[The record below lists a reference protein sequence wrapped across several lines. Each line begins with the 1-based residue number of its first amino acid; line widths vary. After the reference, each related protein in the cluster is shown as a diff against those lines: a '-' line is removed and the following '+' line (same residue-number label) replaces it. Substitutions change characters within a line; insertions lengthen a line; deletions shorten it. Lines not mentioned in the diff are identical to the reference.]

1 MREAT
6 NCYRSAG
13 LGLVLGLS
21 RVVLAQVETTDAH
34 TPITADAA
42 RLDEIVVTGSLIRD
56 AEAAGSKLTV
66 IGRDQI
72 DASGYGK
79 IEYVLATVTQNFNQN
94 NGAVVEGNHFFN
106 LNRGAEVQLRG
117 LGAGTTL
124 TLINGQRQGTSGL
137 QGTFTDVSTIP
148 ASAVERIEIL
158 PEGAAALYGSD
169 AIGGVVNIILRSNF
183 NGFETRLRAST
194 AGGDADERGIAQLWG
209 HAWSRGHVLLGFQYD
224 DSATL
229 ACSARAYCAANADF
243 RRFGGSDFRGVGS
256 NPGTIVDPDT
266 LAPIA
271 AIPHGQDGTQL
282 TAAQL
287 IPGAVNYTNNVIYN
301 DILPSQTMRSA
312 FVSSSYRLA
321 DNWEISFDGRYS
333 SREFK
338 STFPQPAGD
347 FTVPANN
354 AFNHLGGPVV
364 VAYDFTSDLGPV
376 VDSGPTEASFA
387 SAGVKHVLPG
397 GWQASLAANYSRSR
411 DEFVEVNN
419 FSYFG
424 TDAIDAA
431 LDNSDPTV
439 ALNIFGDGSHTNSAT
454 LLSLGTVLDVVNTF
468 TTTSANVIAD
478 GPVFDGTAGAIRLA
492 VGGDFRKE
500 HSDGTNIGDGKEN
513 RGREVAAAFFELAV
527 PILAGQQNSN
537 VNRLDLSLAGRY
549 DRYSDAGTTFNPKV
563 GLSWQAWR
571 LLRLRGT
578 WGTSFRAPPFFWSN
592 PDQIGDVWIFDVV
605 DPQSPTGQSR
615 ALGVFGPIPDLQPE
629 TASAWTVGMDV
640 TLPAAPGFT
649 LSLTYFDIDYR
660 GKVQPPGP
668 EAAEFLTREN
678 EFASLITRNPTQAQI
693 DAVCYRPP
701 LNGGDCNQPI
711 DAILDNRFRN
721 LASVKTRGV
730 DVALDYSN
738 DTARGQW
745 VYGLNGTY
753 IFDQK
758 QQITPTAPVFDYVD
772 TVGNPLQVR
781 FAGHVSWSLQRW
793 TVQATVNYTGPYR
806 DPGSVPV
813 RSVDSW
819 TTADFNVGY
828 HVEGGQGWLADT
840 QCNFGIN
847 NLFDQRPPFVN
858 RYDLFSG
865 TLGYDAANATVLG
878 RQVSLQIV
886 KSWGK

>member
-1 MREAT
+1 MAET
-6 NCYRSAG
+6 GICYRSAW
-13 LGLVLGLS
+13 LGLILGLS
-21 RVVLAQVETTDAH
+21 RVALAQVESTDAP
-34 TPITADAA
+34 TPGTADTA

-56 AEAAGSKLTV
+56 TEAAGSKLTI

-79 IEYVLATVTQNFNQN
+79 IEDVLATVTQNFNQN

-124 TLINGQRQGTSGL
+124 TLINGQRQGASGL

-169 AIGGVVNIILRSNF
+169 AIGGVVNIILRKNF
-183 NGFETRLRAST
+183 NGFETRLRAGT
-194 AGGDADERGIAQLWG
+194 AGGDANERQFAQLWG

-224 DSATL
+224 DSAAL
-229 ACSARAYCAANADF
+229 ACSARTYCAANTDF
-243 RRFGGSDFRGVGS
+243 RRFGGSDLRGVGS
-256 NPGTIVDPDT
+256 NPGTILDPDT
-266 LAPIA
+266 GAPIA

-282 TAAQL
+282 TAEEL
-287 IPGAVNYTNNVIYN
+287 IPGAVNYTNSVNYN

-312 FVSSSYRLA
+312 FVSSSYWLA

-333 SREFK
+333 SREFR
-338 STFPQPAGD
+338 STFPQPAGE
-347 FTVPANN
+347 FEVPANN
-354 AFNHLGGPVV
+354 AFNHLGGDVV

-376 VDSGPTEASFA
+376 VDSGPTDTSFV
-387 SAGVKHVLPG
+387 SAGIIRVLPG
-397 GWQASLAANYSRSR
+397 GWQASLSSAYSRSR
-411 DEFVEVNN
+411 AEFIEVNN

-439 ALNIFGDGSHTNSAT
+439 ALNIFGDGSHTNPAT
-454 LLSLGTVLDVVNTF
+454 LRSLGTVLDVVNTF

-513 RGREVAAAFFELAV
+513 RGREVAAAFFELAA
-527 PILAGQQNSN
+527 PILAGRQGSN

-563 GLSWQAWR
+563 GLSWQASR

-592 PDQIGDVWIFDVV
+592 PDMIGDLFVSEVD
-605 DPQSPTGQSR
+605 DPQSPTGKTV
-615 ALGVFGPIPDLQPE
+615 ALVVAGPMPDLQPE

-640 TLPAAPGFT
+640 TLPVVPSFS
-649 LSLTYFDIDYR
+649 LSLTYFDIDYQ
-660 GKVQPPGP
+660 GKVQPPGYS
-668 EAAEFLTREN
+668 AEFLVREN

-693 DAVCYRPP
+693 DAVCQRPP

-711 DAILDNRFRN
+711 AALLDNRFRN

-772 TVGNPLQVR
+772 TVGNPLQFR
-781 FAGHVSWSLQRW
+781 FAGHMSWSLQRW
-793 TVQATVNYTGPYR
+793 TVQATVNYTGRYR
-806 DPGSVPV
+806 DPGPV
-813 RSVDSW
+813 SARVVDSW

-828 HVEGGQGWLADT
+828 HVEGGEGWLANT
-840 QCNFGIN
+840 QINFGIIN
-847 NLFDQRPPFVN
+847 FFDQRPPFVN
-858 RYDLFSG
+858 QYDVYSG
-865 TLGYDAANATVLG
+865 NLGYDAANATVLG
-878 RQVSLQIV
+878 RQVSLQVV
-886 KSWGK
+886 KSWGH

>member
-1 MREAT
+1 MAETGIR
-6 NCYRSAG
+6 YRSAG

-21 RVVLAQVETTDAH
+21 GVALAQVESTDSP
-34 TPITADAA
+34 TPNTAGTAT
-42 RLDEIVVTGSLIRD
+42 LEEIVVTGSRIRD
-56 AEAAGSKLTV
+56 TEAAGSKLTV

-79 IEYVLATVTQNFNQN
+79 IEDVLATVTQNFNQN

-106 LNRGAEVQLRG
+106 INRGAEVQLRG
-117 LGAGTTL
+117 LGPGTTL
-124 TLINGQRQGTSGL
+124 TLINGQRQGASGL
-137 QGTFTDVSTIP
+137 QGMFTDVSTIP

-169 AIGGVVNIILRSNF
+169 AIGGVVNIILRKNF
-183 NGFETRLRAST
+183 NGFETRLRTST
-194 AGGDADERGIAQLWG
+194 AGGDANERGIAQLWG
-209 HAWSRGHVLLGFQYD
+209 HAWSRGHLLLGFQYNH
-224 DSATL
+224 SAAL
-229 ACSARAYCAANADF
+229 ACSARAYCAANSDF
-243 RRFGGSDFRGVGS
+243 RRFGGSDLRGVGS
-256 NPGTIVDPDT
+256 NPGTILDPDT

-282 TAAQL
+282 TPEQL
-287 IPGAVNYTNNVIYN
+287 IPGAVNYTNNVVHN

-376 VDSGPTEASFA
+376 VDSGPTETSFA
-387 SAGVKHVLPG
+387 SAGVMRVLPG
-397 GWQASLAANYSRSR
+397 GWQAGVAAAYSKSR
-411 DEFVEVNN
+411 AEFVEINN

-424 TDAIDAA
+424 QDAVDVA

-439 ALNIFGDGSHTNSAT
+439 ALNIFGDGSHTNAAT
-454 LLSLGTVLDVVNTF
+454 LRSLGTVLDVVNTF

-478 GPVFDGTAGAIRLA
+478 GPLVEGTAGAIRLA

-500 HSDGTNIGDGKEN
+500 HSDGTNIGDGKES
-513 RGREVAAAFFELAV
+513 RGRQVAAAFFELAA
-527 PILAGQQNSN
+527 PILAGRQGSN

-563 GLSWQAWR
+563 GLSWQASR

-578 WGTSFRAPPFFWSN
+578 WGTSFQAPPFFWSN
-592 PDQIGDVWIFDVV
+592 PDQIGDVAIFDVV
-605 DPQSPTGQSR
+605 DPRSPTGYSR
-615 ALGVFGPIPDLQPE
+615 ALGVFGPMPDLQPE

-640 TLPAAPGFT
+640 TLPAAPSFS
-649 LSLTYFDIDYR
+649 LSLTYFDIDYQ
-660 GKVQPPGP
+660 GKVQPPGYS
-668 EAAEFLTREN
+668 AEFLVREN

-693 DAVCYRPP
+693 DAVCHRPP
-701 LNGGDCNQPI
+701 LGGDCNEPI
-711 DAILDNRFRN
+711 AVILDNRFRN

-738 DTARGQW
+738 DTARGNW

-772 TVGNPLQVR
+772 TVGNPLQFR
-781 FAGHVSWSLQRW
+781 FAGHVSWSLRRW
-793 TVQATVNYTGPYR
+793 TVQATVNYTGRYR
-806 DPGSVPV
+806 DPGSVPARV
-813 RSVDSW
+813 VDSW

-828 HVEGGQGWLADT
+828 QVEGGQGLLANT
-840 QCNFGIN
+840 QINFGIIN
-847 NLFDQRPPFVN
+847 FLDQRPPFVN
-858 RYDLFSG
+858 QYDLLSG

-878 RQVSLQIV
+878 RQVSLQVV
-886 KSWGK
+886 KSWGQ

>member
-1 MREAT
+1 MRETA
-6 NCYRSAG
+6 NCFRTAG
-13 LGLVLGLS
+13 LGLILS
-21 RVVLAQVETTDAH
+21 LSSAVVAQAESVDSP
-34 TPITADAA
+34 TPNTADTTG
-42 RLDEIVVTGSLIRD
+42 LEEIVVTGSLIRD
-56 AEAAGSKLTV
+56 TEAAGSKLTV

-79 IEYVLATVTQNFNQN
+79 IEDVLATVTQNFNQV

-124 TLINGQRQGTSGL
+124 TLINGQRQGASGL
-137 QGTFTDVSTIP
+137 QGMFTDVSTIP

-158 PEGAAALYGSD
+158 PDGATALYGSD
-169 AIGGVVNIILRSNF
+169 AIGGVVNIILRRNF

-194 AGGDADERGIAQLWG
+194 AGGDANERGIAQLWG
-209 HAWSRGHVLLGFQYD
+209 HSWSRGHVLLGFEYN
-224 DSATL
+224 DSAALT
-229 ACSARAYCAANADF
+229 CSARAYCAVNADL
-243 RRFGGSDFRGVGS
+243 RRFGGSDVRLVGG
-256 NPGTIVDPDT
+256 NPGTILDPDT
-266 LAPIA
+266 FAPIA

-301 DILPSQTMRSA
+301 DILPSQTMRST

-333 SREFK
+333 SREFR
-338 STFPQPAGD
+338 STFPQPAGN

-376 VDSGPTEASFA
+376 IDSGPTDTSFA
-387 SAGVKHVLPG
+387 SAGVTRVLPG

-424 TDAIDAA
+424 QDAVNGA

-439 ALNIFGDGSHTNSAT
+439 ALNLFGDGSHTNAAT
-454 LLSLGTVLDVVNTF
+454 LRSLGTVLDIVNTF

-478 GPVFDGTAGAIRLA
+478 GPLVDGTAGAIRLA
-492 VGGDFRKE
+492 VGGEFRKE
-500 HSDGTNIGDGKEN
+500 HSNGTNIIDGKEN
-513 RGREVAAAFFELAV
+513 RRREVAAAFFELAA
-527 PILAGQQNSN
+527 PILAGRQGSN
-537 VNRLDLSLAGRY
+537 VGRLDLSLAGRY
-549 DRYSDAGTTFNPKV
+549 DRYSDLGTSFSPKV
-563 GLSWQAWR
+563 GLSWQASR
-571 LLRLRGT
+571 LLRLRGA

-592 PDQIGDVWIFDVV
+592 PDQIGDVFTSDVV
-605 DPQSPTGQSR
+605 DPRSPTDHTH
-615 ALGVFGPIPDLQPE
+615 ALVVAGPIPDLQPE

-640 TLPAAPGFT
+640 TLPAAPSFS
-649 LSLTYFDIDYR
+649 LSLTYFDIDYQ
-660 GKVQPPGP
+660 GKVQSPG
-668 EAAEFLTREN
+668 FSGDYLVREN
-678 EFASLITRNPTQAQI
+678 EFAPFITRNPTQAQI
-693 DAVCYRPP
+693 DALCHRPQQ
-701 LNGGDCNQPI
+701 NGGDCNPPI
-711 DAILDNRFRN
+711 AAILDVRVRN
-721 LASVKTRGV
+721 LGSVKTRGV

-753 IFDQK
+753 LFDQK
-758 QQITPTAPVFDYVD
+758 QQFLPTAPVFDYVD

-781 FAGHVSWSLQRW
+781 FAAHVSWLLRRW
-793 TVQATVNYTGPYR
+793 TVQATLNYTGGYR
-806 DPGSVPV
+806 DPGSVPA

-819 TTADFNVGY
+819 TTADVNVGY
-828 HVEGGQGWLADT
+828 QVDGGQGWLADS
-840 QCNFGIN
+840 QVNFGII
-847 NLFDQRPPFVN
+847 NLLDQRPPFVN
-858 RYDLFSG
+858 RFDQFSG
-865 TLGYDAANATVLG
+865 TVGYDAANATVLG
-878 RQVSLQIV
+878 RQVSLQVV
-886 KSWGK
+886 KGWGK

>member
-1 MREAT
+1 MMGAAIL
-6 NCYRSAG
+6 YRGAG

-21 RVVLAQVETTDAH
+21 SVALAQVGPTDAL
-34 TPITADAA
+34 TPKTADTA
-42 RLDEIVVTGSLIRD
+42 RLDEIVVTGSLIRHT
-56 AEAAGSKLTV
+56 EAAGSKLTV

-72 DASGYGK
+72 DASGYGS
-79 IEYVLATVTQNFNQN
+79 IEDVLATVTQNFNQN
-94 NGAVVEGNHFFN
+94 NGAVVEGNRFFN

-124 TLINGQRQGTSGL
+124 TLINGQRQGASGF
-137 QGTFTDVSTIP
+137 QGMFTDVSTIP
-148 ASAVERIEIL
+148 ASAIERIEIL
-158 PEGAAALYGSD
+158 PEGATALYGSD
-169 AIGGVVNIILRSNF
+169 AIGGVVNIILRRNF

-224 DSATL
+224 DSAAL
-229 ACSARAYCAANADF
+229 ACSARAYCAANSDF

-287 IPGAVNYTNNVIYN
+287 IPGAVNHTNSVIHN

-312 FVSSSYRLA
+312 FVNTSYRPA

-338 STFPQPAGD
+338 STFPQPAGY

-364 VAYDFTSDLGPV
+364 VAYDFTADLGPV
-376 VDSGPTEASFA
+376 VDSGPTETSFA
-387 SAGVKHVLPG
+387 SAGVKRLLPG
-397 GWQASLAANYSRSR
+397 GWQASVGANYSRSR
-411 DEFVEVNN
+411 EEFVEINN

-424 TDAIDAA
+424 QDAVNAA

-439 ALNIFGDGSHTNSAT
+439 ALNIFGDGSYTNAAT
-454 LLSLGTVLDVVNTF
+454 LRSLGTVYDVVNTF

-478 GPVFDGTAGAIRLA
+478 GPLFDGTAGASRLA
-492 VGGDFRKE
+492 VGGEFRKE
-500 HSDGTNIGDGKEN
+500 HSNGINIADGKEN
-513 RGREVAAAFFELAV
+513 RRREVAAAFFELAA
-527 PILAGQQNSN
+527 PILAGRRGSN

-549 DRYSDAGTTFNPKV
+549 DRYSDVGTTFNPKV
-563 GLSWQAWR
+563 GLSWQASR

-578 WGTSFRAPPFFWSN
+578 WGTSFRPPPFFWSN
-592 PDQIGDVWIFDVV
+592 PGQIGDVFTSDVV
-605 DPQSPTGQSR
+605 DPQSPTNFTH
-615 ALGVFGPIPDLQPE
+615 ALVVAGPMPDLQPE
-629 TASAWTVGMDV
+629 TANAWTVGMDV
-640 TLPAAPGFT
+640 TLPAAPGFS
-649 LSLTYFDIDYR
+649 LSLTYFDIDYE
-660 GKVQPPGP
+660 GKVQPPGFSGD
-668 EAAEFLTREN
+668 FLVREN

-693 DAVCYRPP
+693 DVFCQGP
-701 LNGGDCNQPI
+701 LRNGGDCNPPI
-711 DAILDNRFRN
+711 DAILDIRMRN
-721 LASVKTRGV
+721 LGSVKTRGV

-738 DTARGQW
+738 DTARGNW
-745 VYGLNGTY
+745 VYGLNGTH

-758 QQITPTAPVFDYVD
+758 QQIMPTAPVFDHVD
-772 TVGNPLQVR
+772 TVGNPLQFR

-793 TVQATVNYTGPYR
+793 TMQATVNYTGRYR
-806 DPGSVPV
+806 DPGSVPA
-813 RSVDSW
+813 RDVDSW

-828 HVEGGQGWLADT
+828 QVEGGQGWLANT
-840 QCNFGIN
+840 QINFGIIN
-847 NLFDQRPPFVN
+847 FLDQRPPFVN
-858 RYDLFSG
+858 RFDQFSG
-865 TLGYDAANATVLG
+865 TVGYDAANATVLG
-878 RQVSLQIV
+878 RQVSLQVV
-886 KSWGK
+886 KSWGQ

>member
-1 MREAT
+1 MAETGIR
-6 NCYRSAG
+6 YRSVG
-13 LGLVLGLS
+13 LWLVLGLS
-21 RVVLAQVETTDAH
+21 RVALAQVESTDA
-34 TPITADAA
+34 PAPNTADTA

-56 AEAAGSKLTV
+56 TEAAGSKLTV

-79 IEYVLATVTQNFNQN
+79 IEDVLATVTQNFNQN
-94 NGAVVEGNHFFN
+94 NEAVVEGGHFFN

-117 LGAGTTL
+117 LGTGTTL
-124 TLINGQRQGTSGL
+124 TLINGQRQGESGL
-137 QGTFTDVSTIP
+137 QGMFTDVSTIP

-158 PEGAAALYGSD
+158 PEGASALYGSD
-169 AIGGVVNIILRSNF
+169 AIGGVVNIILRRNL

-194 AGGDADERGIAQLWG
+194 ADGAANEREFAQLWG
-209 HAWSRGHVLLGFQYD
+209 HTWSRGHVLLGFQYD
-224 DSATL
+224 DSAAL
-229 ACSARAYCAANADF
+229 ACSARAYCAANTDF
-243 RRFGGSDFRGVGS
+243 RRFGGSDLRRVGG
-256 NPGTIVDPDT
+256 NPGTILDPDT

-287 IPGAVNYTNNVIYN
+287 IPGAVNYTNNVNYN

-312 FVSSSYRLA
+312 FVSSSYRPA
-321 DNWEISFDGRYS
+321 DNWEISLDGRYS
-333 SREFK
+333 SRDFR
-338 STFPQPAGD
+338 STFPQPAGI
-347 FTVPANN
+347 FTVPASN

-376 VDSGPTEASFA
+376 IDSGPTDTSFA
-387 SAGVKHVLPG
+387 SVGVMHVLPG

-411 DEFVEVNN
+411 DEFVEINN

-424 TDAIDAA
+424 QDAVD
-431 LDNSDPTV
+431 V
-439 ALNIFGDGSHTNSAT
+439 ALNSSDPLVALNLFGDGSHTNAAT
-454 LLSLGTVLDVVNTF
+454 LRSLGTVLDVVNTF

-478 GPVFDGTAGAIRLA
+478 GPLFDGAAGAIRLA

-500 HSDGTNIGDGKEN
+500 HSVGTNIIDGKEN
-513 RGREVAAAFFELAV
+513 RGREVAAAFFELAA
-527 PILAGQQNSN
+527 PILAGRQGSN
-537 VNRLDLSLAGRY
+537 VNRLDLSVAGRY
-549 DRYSDAGTTFNPKV
+549 DRYSDVGTSFNPKV
-563 GLSWQAWR
+563 GLSWQTSR

-592 PDQIGDVWIFDVV
+592 PDQIGDVFTSDVV
-605 DPQSPTGQSR
+605 DPRSPTGYTH
-615 ALGVFGPIPDLQPE
+615 ALVVAGPIPDLQPE

-640 TLPAAPGFT
+640 TLPAAPGFS
-649 LSLTYFDIDYR
+649 LSLTYFDIDYQ
-660 GKVQPPGP
+660 GKVQSPGFSGD
-668 EAAEFLTREN
+668 FLAHEN
-678 EFASLITRNPTQAQI
+678 EFAPLITRNPTQAQI
-693 DAVCYRPP
+693 DAVCHRP
-701 LNGGDCNQPI
+701 LHNGGDCNPPI
-711 DAILDNRFRN
+711 AAILDVRVRN
-721 LASVKTRGV
+721 LGSVKTRGV

-758 QQITPTAPVFDYVD
+758 QQFLPTAPVFDHVN

-793 TVQATVNYTGPYR
+793 TVQATVNYTGRYR
-806 DPGSVPV
+806 DPGSVPARV
-813 RSVDSW
+813 VDSW

-828 HVEGGQGWLADT
+828 HVEGEQGWLANT
-840 QCNFGIN
+840 QINFGIIN
-847 NLFDQRPPFVN
+847 FFDQRPPFVN
-858 RYDLFSG
+858 QYDLSSG

-878 RQVSLQIV
+878 RQLSLQVV
-886 KSWGK
+886 KSWGQ